1 MGTCCATVK
10 PTVTPI
16 KFSSSLKNLTK
27 FNHPENLELL
37 NSSWQVLRGQCATE
51 KENSGQEKSFFINSV
66 KSRDFFKDLG
76 LSISSKK
83 GLKSTPFNQDDYS
96 IIFNKETL
104 LISVF
109 DGHGVHG
116 NEISNYLHIVL
127 PNLIL
132 NHPSFPSEIDSVLR
146 ESFFKCNTYLHQY
159 CESIQ
164 INTELSGSTC
174 TIIIIH
180 NSILYIC
187 NIGDSKA
194 IISDNKGQ
202 AYKLTVDHK
211 PSNPIEMERITKSGG
226 EVKKLENES
235 AYRIFIKNM
244 RMPGISV
251 SRAFGDSIAQTIGVT
266 VDPDI
271 SKRNISEDDLFLIV
285 CSDGVWEFLTELNA
299 LDIVTAAEHPASVL
313 AEKAWDKWIEI
324 EIDAA
329 DDITAVVLNLK
340 QYYEHLNSL
349 KSNE

>member
-10 PTVTPI
+10 PTVTPV
-16 KFSSSLKNLTK
+16 KFSTSFKGVTK
-27 FNHPENLELL
+27 YNHPENLELL
-37 NSSWQVLRGQCATE
+37 DSSWQVLRGQSATE
-51 KENSGQEKSFFINSV
+51 KENPGQEKSFFINSA
-66 KSRDFFKDLG
+66 KSQDFFKDLG

-83 GLKSTPFNQDDYS
+83 GLKSFPFNQDDYS
-96 IIFNKETL
+96 VIFNKETL
-104 LISVF
+104 FISVF

-132 NHPSFPSEIDSVLR
+132 THPSFPSEIESVLR

-164 INTELSGSTC
+164 IKTELSGSTC

-180 NSILYIC
+180 NHTMHIC

-194 IISDNKGQ
+194 IISDTKGNI
-202 AYKLTVDHK
+202 YKLTVDHK
-211 PSNPIEMERITKSGG
+211 PCNPKEMERVIKSGG
-226 EVKKLENES
+226 EVKKSES
-235 AYRIFIKNM
+235 ESIYRIFIQNL

-271 SKRNISEDDLFLIV
+271 SKRDISEDDLFLMV
-285 CSDGVWEFLTELNA
+285 CSDGVWEFLTEPNA
-299 LDIVTAAEHPASVL
+299 VDIVTAAQHPGAEL

-324 EIDAA
+324 EVNAA

-340 QYYEHLNSL
+340 QYFELLNEL
-349 KSNE
+349 KSVE